1 MLEKHHI
8 EQFADGSAAFA
19 SRLDAWHRLGIVT
32 RECMT
37 GAEVMVKAQLGGWNV
52 RKLSMTATEIT
63 AEGVSTVEV
72 PDKFAT
78 VRTHP
83 VTGAVNYLGTV
94 GTDYVVRQNEEQI
107 ALLDILVDQS
117 GARHFETAGSLRGG
131 THTFVT
137 MKLPRT
143 MRVAGVDEVDLYL
156 VVLNSHDG
164 SSAFRVMITPI
175 RVVCANTQRMAIA
188 GALGSHS
195 IRHTKSSKIKIAEIR
210 QKLGLMWAYSE
221 AFEREAERMIHAELS
236 TVQFTQVIRQLWP
249 LEEGNLSARTRSNQ
263 ERREIQLLQLWN
275 DAPTQDAIRG
285 TRWGGLQAITEY
297 LDHYSP
303 AQNETVRANRVL
315 ASASMTQR
323 KQRAYEL
330 LTA

>member
-1 MLEKHHI
+1 VKGHHI

-83 VTGAVNYLGTV
+83 VTGAVDYLGTV

-131 THTFVT
+131 TQTFET

-164 SSAFRVMITPI
+164 SSAPRGREQRGHRRPGHRSLIYSQGGATGIAGGPTGLKPAALRSRVSWCRHGPTDPGTRSGLRFRAPRHLSHRGAEVPVIDLGKEITP
-175 RVVCANTQRMAIA
+175 
-188 GALGSHS
+188 
-195 IRHTKSSKIKIAEIR
+195 
-210 QKLGLMWAYSE
+210 
-221 AFEREAERMIHAELS
+221 
-236 TVQFTQVIRQLWP
+236 
-249 LEEGNLSARTRSNQ
+249 
-263 ERREIQLLQLWN
+263 
-275 DAPTQDAIRG
+275 
-285 TRWGGLQAITEY
+285 
-297 LDHYSP
+297 
-303 AQNETVRANRVL
+303 
-315 ASASMTQR
+315 
-323 KQRAYEL
+323 
-330 LTA
+330 

>member
-37 GAEVMVKAQLGGWNV
+37 GAEVMVTAQLGGWNV

-83 VTGAVNYLGTV
+83 VTGAVDYLGTV

-131 THTFVT
+131 TQTFVT

-143 MRVAGVDEVDLYL
+143 MRVAGLDEVDLYL

-188 GALGSHS
+188 GARWVRTPSATPSPAGSRS
-195 IRHTKSSKIKIAEIR
+195 RR
-210 QKLGLMWAYSE
+210 
-221 AFEREAERMIHAELS
+221 
-236 TVQFTQVIRQLWP
+236 
-249 LEEGNLSARTRSNQ
+249 SARS
-263 ERREIQLLQLWN
+263 
-275 DAPTQDAIRG
+275 
-285 TRWGGLQAITEY
+285 
-297 LDHYSP
+297 
-303 AQNETVRANRVL
+303 
-315 ASASMTQR
+315 SA
-323 KQRAYEL
+323 
-330 LTA
+330 